1 MTGKQKAMQ
10 YIYPMLKGI
19 GKLFSVNGKIATE
32 NKKAIVPFYSLQA
45 VLNNG
50 TALDFASLKNKK
62 ILIINTASDCGYT
75 PQYKEL
81 QQLYDLKKEHLEIIG
96 FPAND
101 FKEQEKAD
109 DAAIAEFCSVN
120 FGVNFPLAKKAV
132 VIKNANQQPVYNWL
146 TDENKNGWNSKA
158 PTWNFCKYLI
168 DENGNLTHFFEAAIS
183 PMDKTILQAIELK

>member
-1 MTGKQKAMQ
+1 MTGKQKAMH
-10 YIYPMLKGI
+10 YIYPMLKSI

-32 NKKAIVPFYSLQA
+32 NKKAIESFHSLQA
-45 VLNNG
+45 MLNNNKV
-50 TALDFASLKNKK
+50 LDFASLKNKK
-62 ILIINTASDCGYT
+62 VLIVNTASDCGYT

-81 QQLYDLKKEHLEIIG
+81 QQLYNLKKEGLEIIG

-109 DAAIAEFCSVN
+109 DAAIAYFCEIN
-120 FGVNFPLAKKAV
+120 FGVKFPLVKKAV
-132 VIKNANQQPVYNWL
+132 VVKNEGQHLVYNWL
-146 TDENKNGWNSKA
+146 TDANKNGWNSKA

-183 PMDKTILQAIELK
+183 PMDKAILQAIES